1 PYDDLKLG
9 LHKVAQNYYFP
20 AWWEGSTQFSVYIN
34 DKQWNGLSAE
44 YKAIVEQASRAAHV
58 TCQAR
63 YDARNPSAL
72 KQLIAEGAKL
82 SRFPKDFMDAA
93 FKASREVYA
102 ELNEKN
108 ANWKKVYPDYSRF
121 LADQVQWES
130 VAEGNYAQY
139 LASQKL

>member
-1 PYDDLKLG
+1 MKPRYAELQVTSYFSFLRGASSCADLFAQASALG
-9 LHKVAQNYYFP
+9 IEAL
-20 AWWEGSTQFSVYIN
+20 
-34 DKQWNGLSAE
+34 
-44 YKAIVEQASRAAHV
+44 AIV
-58 TCQAR
+58 
-63 YDARNPSAL
+63 DRNSLAGVV
-72 KQLIAEGAKL
+72 Q
-82 SRFPKDFMDAA
+82 A

>member
-1 PYDDLKLG
+1 M
-9 LHKVAQNYYFP
+9 VANL
-20 AWWEGSTQFSVYIN
+20 AMSVA
-34 DKQWNGLSAE
+34 KQA
-44 YKAIVEQASRAAHV
+44 AAAAHV
-58 TCQAR
+58 GCQAR
-63 YDARNPSAL
+63 YDARNPTAL
-72 KQLIAEGAKL
+72 KQLVAEGAKL

-108 ANWKKVYPDYSRF
+108 ANWKKIYPDYSRF

>member
-1 PYDDLKLG
+1 
-9 LHKVAQNYYFP
+9 
-20 AWWEGSTQFSVYIN
+20 
-34 DKQWNGLSAE
+34 
-44 YKAIVEQASRAAHV
+44 
-58 TCQAR
+58 
-63 YDARNPSAL
+63 
-72 KQLIAEGAKL
+72 
-82 SRFPKDFMDAA
+82 MDAA